1 MKLNGFDMELSS
13 YSSEKLNDELVL
25 YVEERKVIC
34 VLNQSALI
42 ILDEIV
48 KCFESNV
55 DCNSIDIAR
64 VLLQYFDV
72 ENLIIE
78 NIISDVDETIELLT
92 KASVIQFIEK
102 SEKSSIVEKGI

>member
-34 VLNQSALI
+34 VLNQSARI
-42 ILDEIV
+42 ILDEV
-48 KCFESNV
+48 GKCFESNV

-64 VLLQYFDV
+64 VILQHFDV
-72 ENLIIE
+72 ENITIE
-78 NIISDVDETIELLT
+78 NIVSDVDETIELLA
-92 KASVIQFIEK
+92 KASVIKFIEK
-102 SEKSSIVEKGI
+102 SEKIYE